1 MSGLLRVEGL
11 VKYFPIRS
19 GISGKVVGWVKAV
32 DGVDLAV
39 PMNSVVALV
48 GESGCGKSTTARC
61 VLRLYKPTSG
71 RIPFMGKEVSK
82 LKGKELKEY
91 RRNV

>member
-48 GESGCGKSTTARC
+48 GESGWVNQQLLGAYLGFIN
-61 VLRLYKPTSG
+61 LRQVGYSSWVRK
-71 RIPFMGKEVSK
+71 
-82 LKGKELKEY
+82 
-91 RRNV
+91 